1 MIKPYTLVVNGG
13 EVGGDK
19 KEPDV
24 NKKKLQHQGVME
36 AKRKDYFNIIIQRF

>member
-1 MIKPYTLVVNGG
+1 MNGG
-13 EVGGDK
+13 GGEDK

-24 NKKKLQHQGVME
+24 TKKKLQHQGVME